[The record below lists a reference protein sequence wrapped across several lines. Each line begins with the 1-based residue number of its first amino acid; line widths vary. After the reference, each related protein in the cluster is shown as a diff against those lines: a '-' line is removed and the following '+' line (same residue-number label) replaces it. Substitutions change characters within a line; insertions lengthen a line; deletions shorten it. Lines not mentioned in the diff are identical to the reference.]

1 MRRFALVLLAGS
13 ATMAAPPA
21 MAQDPVEFGRLSTDQ
36 KQLAEQVRRL
46 ERILLT
52 LEERERAEGEDNRA
66 DLLAAARVKL
76 LEGAQER
83 PLASVLEEVASD
95 LSDLRAGAAL
105 ERQAEL
111 ILFLE
116 ELLDFLLE
124 TERREQVEGLLEA
137 AREREAQLRDLAQRQ
152 ADLRAEAEAIE
163 AREAQTGQVDEEAR
177 AALAEAQAAL
187 NDEIRAAAEADP
199 SAAGAEG
206 AERAAEEGERAE
218 SELRG
223 DESEAGEAGES
234 ESAEGE
240 PSEGE
245 SSEGESSEGESSEG
259 ESSEGESSEGESSEG
274 QPNEGESSEGQPN
287 EGEASESETSEPT
300 PGENPE
306 SGEPSESG
314 EAPPPGEQ
322 PEAGEPQ
329 AGDPQ
334 QGQRP
339 PQENQDSQT
348 PPQQGSRT
356 PPSGQTPPPSGSPQ
370 EQLDRAQD
378 AQERAQ
384 EELERAA
391 DEVAAEAERLE
402 DVDELEVLINV
413 LEKAEE
419 LQARH
424 ERVLGELSETVASL
438 DGASRVPRSARVDL
452 RRWAT
457 EERAIAEEA
466 DALLFEIRE
475 AGAESFPFLLRGLI
489 DDHGLLAKR
498 IGPPRYRADTAAVEL
513 GVRIERDWT
522 RLVDAIRIEAER
534 LRDKI
539 EQPEG
544 GDPSMPQPGEGEQ
557 PPDEPSPL
565 VSVAAEIQLLKQLQS
580 DLVERMESLQRRR
593 DLLAEAGIELDEDDL
608 AELEAVVDRQK
619 RLRSLF
625 ENILERL
632 QPSEQTGE
640 EI

>member
-1 MRRFALVLLAGS
+1 MRRLALVLLAGS

-52 LEERERAEGEDNRA
+52 LEERERAEGEDTRA

-163 AREAQTGQVDEEAR
+163 AREAQTGEIDEEAR

-199 SAAGAEG
+199 SAAGSEG

-234 ESAEGE
+234 ESSEGE

-245 SSEGESSEGESSEG
+245 SSEGEASESETGESPPSENESQPG
-259 ESSEGESSEGESSEG
+259 E
-274 QPNEGESSEGQPN
+274 NPN
-287 EGEASESETSEPT
+287 EGEATE
-300 PGENPE
+300 PGETPE
-306 SGEPSESG
+306 SGDPSESG
-314 EAPPPGEQ
+314 ETPPPGEQ

-348 PPQQGSRT
+348 PPQQGNRT

-391 DEVAAEAERLE
+391 DEAADEAERLE

-498 IGPPRYRADTAAVEL
+498 IGPPRYRADTPAVEL

-632 QPSEQTGE
+632 QPSEETGE